1 MRAQH
6 HPPPCLFVLDYLTDW
21 SAVNVQLFNF
31 HAARASVCGCD
42 TLSTTRASLVELH
55 CPTSS
60 ADLGTVASVLP
71 LSPLAVLHTSA
82 RASLANTVLE
92 IILGT
97 CQVSWALSLSTPL
110 PLPHV
115 PTASPGDLE
124 LSALAMSQSPWGR
137 KSVVVVLI
145 FSYSHWL
152 MSS

>member
-21 SAVNVQLFNF
+21 SALNVQLFNF
-31 HAARASVCGCD
+31 HAWVEPRCAAV

-55 CPTSS
+55 FPTSS
-60 ADLGTVASVLP
+60 ADLGTVASVMP
-71 LSPLAVLHTSA
+71 LSPLAILHTSA
-82 RASLANTVLE
+82 RALANTVLE

-115 PTASPGDLE
+115 PAASPGDLE
-124 LSALAMSQSPWGR
+124 LSALAMSQSPWGQ
-137 KSVVVVLI
+137 KSVVVLI

-152 MSS
+152 MSG